1 MNSISRSLSLVQSLV
16 QRFLPLAVAR
26 FVTLSLCWTRACMLC
41 CPSGRQEQHSS
52 FQSTAGKLTAYFQ
65 WRESTARLG
74 MADETQRVRS
84 AVDTASVFRQASLS
98 NGRHSLAACQGGCSK
113 EIAVRE
119 PWLLL
124 EDTEHEPPSQRTK
137 VEGGGTAKATAALG
151 ALPYVSPMPRFTTP
165 LRFNANDITHLN
177 QPPNSLFAFWKTKCI
192 RDSAIQLR

>member
-1 MNSISRSLSLVQSLV
+1 MLS
-16 QRFLPLAVAR
+16 F
-26 FVTLSLCWTRACMLC
+26 W
-41 CPSGRQEQHSS
+41 
-52 FQSTAGKLTAYFQ
+52 TAGTALLFPIDRPASYTAYFQ

-98 NGRHSLAACQGGCSK
+98 NGRHSLAACQGGCAK
-113 EIAVRE
+113 EIDVRE

-177 QPPNSLFAFWKTKCI
+177 QPPNPLQAFWNTKCI